1 MDCHNDNDDDQL
13 AELMAKLH
21 VRDVLR
27 SKKVMAMPDPALVL
41 EFDNLAC
48 SLMKRQK
55 QGQSETAR
63 IKRITAHFGAPPLVI
78 AKLWELLIQH
88 HIMTHRLAKKHH
100 LLWALHYLV
109 NSDSPPDECGFRSK
123 ASSC

>member
-1 MDCHNDNDDDQL
+1 MDCHNDNDDDDEL
-13 AELMAKLH
+13 AKLMAKLH
-21 VRDVLR
+21 VRDVSR

-63 IKRITAHFGAPPLVI
+63 TKRIAARFGAPPLVI
-78 AKLWELLIQH
+78 AKLW
-88 HIMTHRLAKKHH
+88 
-100 LLWALHYLV
+100 
-109 NSDSPPDECGFRSK
+109 
-123 ASSC
+123 